1 MAIGRQMSSGA
12 GQRRLPRK
20 VLAASVFCVG
30 AALAGGGVAGASA
43 SRTSSVQVLHFFSK
57 AETMRFSTPSG
68 KPFSP
73 SKANPP
79 AAGDVIEST
88 DLDYLGNHSQHA
100 SSWSASDQL
109 LCIVPAKGDPVCYA
123 QIAIGGSMILL
134 RGVATRTAST
144 PFVVTGGTGR
154 FKDVTGSLASV
165 DLDPSS
171 DSGNSDVTITL
182 HRP

>member
-1 MAIGRQMSSGA
+1 MAIGRYVSSRA
-12 GQRRLPRK
+12 GKRRLPRT
-20 VLAASVFCVG
+20 VLVASALFVG
-30 AALAGGGVAGASA
+30 AALAGGGVTGASA

-57 AETMRFSTPSG
+57 AETMRFSTAAG

-79 AAGDVIEST
+79 APGDVIEST
-88 DLDYLGNHSQHA
+88 DLDYAGNHSQHA
-100 SSWSASDQL
+100 ASWSASDQL

-134 RGVATRTAST
+134 RGLATRAANT

-165 DLDPSS
+165 DLDPRS
-171 DSGNSDVTITL
+171 DSGNSDVTIRL